1 MQVNV
6 KIINAFSTNNT
17 GGNPAGVLLNA
28 DELTNEQ
35 KQDIALKLGLSET
48 AFVSSSV
55 VADFKLEFFTPVKQ
69 IAHCGHATIA
79 ALSYMKQTGIIKQN
93 NSSKE
98 TIDGTRKIYFEGN
111 DAFMEQKA
119 PSYQII
125 TDFKKA
131 FLESL
136 DLQNEDMITGLTPAI
151 VNTGN
156 SFFIA
161 IYSTIFSLVSFFEA
175 QNKKSS
181 HQRPQIAA
189 VKFHTLGKHQRLF
202 L

>member
-6 KIINAFSTNNT
+6 KIINAFSIDGK

-28 DELTNEQ
+28 DELTINQ
-35 KQDIALKLGLSET
+35 KHAIALKLGLSET
-48 AFVSSSV
+48 AFVSSSA
-55 VADFKLEFFTPVKQ
+55 VADFKLEFFTPAKQ

-79 ALSYMKQTGIIKQN
+79 AFSYMKQTGIIKQN

-98 TIDGTRKIYFEGN
+98 TIDGTRNIYFKDD
-111 DAFMEQKA
+111 DAFMEQKE
-119 PSYQII
+119 PSYQIVNEF
-125 TDFKKA
+125 TEK

-136 DLQNEDMITGLTPAI
+136 HLQNRDLATGLIPAI

-161 IYSTIFSLVSFFEA
+161 
-175 QNKKSS
+175 
-181 HQRPQIAA
+181 A
-189 VKFHTLGKHQRLF
+189 VKNEKELQQIQIMI
-202 L
+202 